1 MVFSKGLL
9 RHWLEVLSTT
19 KSDQEV
25 IVLRCLKGGGS
36 GVVCEH
42 RVGSRGRAGVLG
54 LVSLGWCPWA
64 GVLGLSQGM
73 EGALL

>member
-42 RVGSRGRAGVLG
+42 RVGSRGRAGVL
-54 LVSLGWCPWA
+54 V
-64 GVLGLSQGM
+64 VY
-73 EGALL
+73 